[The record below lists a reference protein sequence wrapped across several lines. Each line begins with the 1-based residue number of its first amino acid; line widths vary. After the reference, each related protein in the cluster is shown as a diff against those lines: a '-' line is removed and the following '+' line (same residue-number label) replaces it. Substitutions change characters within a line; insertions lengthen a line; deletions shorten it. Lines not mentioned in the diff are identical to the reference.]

1 MFYDRFVALCAQR
14 GESPSRA
21 ALNAGISKAVVSKW
35 KQNPAAFPSGAV
47 VEKLTAYFGVSVTDL
62 LKEDASPAGIPPRLS
77 SGPVPLNPNSPAG
90 QGKTAAEA
98 QAETEEPGT
107 QETFYE
113 RFARISRSYGVSP
126 SKAAVAAGLS
136 KSSVS
141 KWKRE
146 PESIPTGTALSKLA
160 AYFGIPAADLLP
172 ETPKASHAISDEA
185 VKFALFGGSEDIT
198 QEMYNEVRSF
208 AAFVKE
214 REAKK
219 RGKE

>member
-47 VEKLTAYFGVSVTDL
+47 VEKLTAYFGVSVTEL

-77 SGPVPLNPNSPAG
+77 SAPVPPHPHSPAG
-90 QGKTAAEA
+90 PGNTAAEA
-98 QAETEEPGT
+98 EAEEPGT
-107 QETFYE
+107 RETFYE

-146 PESIPTGTALSKLA
+146 PDSIPTGTALSKLA

-172 ETPKASHAISDEA
+172 ETPKANHAISDEA